1 MSFDVSVFLGDTKLT
16 PSDLQKLTISSSTVN
31 QEINQ
36 ILDSKVRKEDGI
48 EAA

>member
-1 MSFDVSVFLGDTKLT
+1 MSFEVSVFLGETKLT

-36 ILDSKVRKEDGI
+36 ILDSNKRKEDGI